1 MPIIILGGIYGGV
14 FTATE
19 AAAVAVVYAAFVCI
33 VVYRQLDLRGLWAVC
48 IESGLATARILV
60 MVAAASLFSWLLTV
74 SGVAR
79 TIAQPIA
86 ALEQSPALVL
96 LFTNILALTSGMF
109 IDVFSNILILVPII
123 IGTVAAAGINSTHFG
138 IVMVVNVDIGNI
150 TPPFGL
156 NLFVASGAFDRPYV
170 SVVMAV
176 LPWLG
181 LALIALAIITYIPEI
196 SLWLPRQLYRGI

>member
-1 MPIIILGGIYGGV
+1 
-14 FTATE
+14 
-19 AAAVAVVYAAFVCI
+19 
-33 VVYRQLDLRGLWAVC
+33 
-48 IESGLATARILV
+48 
-60 MVAAASLFSWLLTV
+60 
-74 SGVAR
+74 
-79 TIAQPIA
+79 
-86 ALEQSPALVL
+86 
-96 LFTNILALTSGMF
+96 MF

-170 SVVMAV
+170 SVVRAV

-181 LALIALAIITYIPEI
+181 LALIALAIITYVPEI
-196 SLWLPRQLYRGI
+196 SLWLPRQLYRGCG